1 MRIYIISPYPTVRA
15 GLTALAREQPGWDVV
30 GASAPAALSVSADQ
44 PAGASAEST
53 ESTTSL
59 DIALLDLDAS
69 FDAELVTGWLEALRP
84 RSGVVALGAAESPGA
99 GRGESRGARERVSRQ
114 TVELARLVAADG
126 LGFGALP
133 RYASAEEIVAA
144 VTAAASGLTALDRG
158 LALEAFAGLARGV
171 RAEPV
176 SEPTEPLT
184 ARERGV
190 LQLLAQGIPNK
201 QIAQRL
207 TISEHTVKFH
217 VSAIMTKLGA
227 ASRTEAVT
235 TAARRG
241 LLLL

>member
-15 GLTALAREQPGWDVV
+15 GLTALAREQPGWVV
-30 GASAPAALSVSADQ
+30 LGASSPAAL
-44 PAGASAEST
+44 AGDTSGAAASGEPT
-53 ESTTSL
+53 
-59 DIALLDLDAS
+59 DGVDVALIDLEAG
-69 FDAELVTGWLEALRP
+69 FDAETVAAWLERLHP
-84 RSGVVALGAAESPGA
+84 RGGLVALGATDAVGGHGA
-99 GRGESRGARERVSRQ
+99 QGRALRQ
-114 TVELARLVAADG
+114 TVELARLVTADG

-133 RYASAEEIVAA
+133 RDAGTEEIVAA
-144 VTAAASGLTALDRG
+144 VLAVASGLTALDRS
-158 LALEAFAGLARGV
+158 LALEALTGLARG
-171 RAEPV
+171 RMEAEPV
-176 SEPTEPLT
+176 GAHEEPLT
-184 ARERGV
+184 AREREV

-207 TISEHTVKFH
+207 SISEHTVKFH